1 MRIRIDKSQVGWR
14 GLIADCLMRVIN
26 DSRFTLDS
34 TWRHRDPLEYEGDA
48 TIKLSNIRL
57 RVAKPYCGNHAGP
70 CVVGRPG
77 RHRRARYLEGA
88 DWVEFND
95 LINDTLDH
103 LNVSARVWTSVCV
116 IREGRDRRIDYDS
129 AQGRQG
135 EWDKRG
141 VMANYC
147 GREAPRSTYPAG
159 TPGGEDNHA
168 E

>member
-1 MRIRIDKSQVGWR
+1 MRIRIDKSQAGWR
-14 GLIADCLMRVIN
+14 GLIADYIMRVVN

-34 TWRHRDPLEYEGDA
+34 TYEGDT

-57 RVAKPYCGNHAGP
+57 RTPKPYCGNHAGP

-77 RHRRARYLEGA
+77 RHRRARYLEGR
-88 DWVEFND
+88 DWVDFND
-95 LINDTLDH
+95 LINDVLDR
-103 LNVSARVWTSVCV
+103 LNVSARVWTSICV

-129 AQGRQG
+129 SEGRQG

-141 VMANYC
+141 EMANYC

-159 TPGGEDNHA
+159 TPGGE